1 MGLASNYI
9 HYLWQFKFLIVQSII
24 PCVDLS
30 PFKQPHLDSCL
41 VKPLQ
46 MSYGMDK
53 AQIQASE
60 VKYNYR
66 KKILD
71 LFFLSL
77 HLRCNLLFTTYTIG
91 SRRVDSVLNGRLDRP
106 QTTLRLPGYYYLLRV
121 VRRKFTTINMLIG
134 RKINADLLTQKSL
147 LLIKAATVHP
157 MEDVNS
163 PRIKKKRCD
172 VVAEFSGCALL
183 FHSLVKTQ
191 SPSSQFCRL
200 SLEPRVMMKG
210 NYCVNWYISDIT
222 IMAELP
228 NNSPSLNVLMTT
240 CPLSSAKRFQFSLT
254 Q

>member
-1 MGLASNYI
+1 
-9 HYLWQFKFLIVQSII
+9 
-24 PCVDLS
+24 
-30 PFKQPHLDSCL
+30 
-41 VKPLQ
+41 

-121 VRRKFTTINMLIG
+121 ARRKFITINMLIG

-163 PRIKKKRCD
+163 PRIKKRD
-172 VVAEFSGCALL
+172 VTLL
-183 FHSLVKTQ
+183 
-191 SPSSQFCRL
+191 PSSVDVCCY
-200 SLEPRVMMKG
+200 S
-210 NYCVNWYISDIT
+210 I
-222 IMAELP
+222 
-228 NNSPSLNVLMTT
+228 VLLKHNH
-240 CPLSSAKRFQFSLT
+240 PGRSSVDSR
-254 Q
+254 